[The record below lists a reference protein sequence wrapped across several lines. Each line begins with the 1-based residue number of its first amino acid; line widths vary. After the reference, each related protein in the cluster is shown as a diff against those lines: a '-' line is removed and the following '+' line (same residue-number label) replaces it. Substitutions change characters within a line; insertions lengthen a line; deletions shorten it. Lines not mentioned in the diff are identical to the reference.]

1 MRIKF
6 STLLLVI
13 FSMYFGNAGAQLKQF
28 SLEDLNFG
36 GNNYYNMSPKNRYT
50 AWWGETLVHN
60 DYDKCSAVNPKNA
73 GEKQLFTLD
82 DINNVI
88 EKEGLGKDGKIHSLY
103 SAQFPYADKNIVMLP
118 NGHMRVLVD

>member
-6 STLLLVI
+6 STLLLII
-13 FSMYFGNAGAQLKQF
+13 FSMYFCNADAQLKQF

-60 DYDKCSAVNPKNA
+60 DYDKS
-73 GEKQLFTLD
+73 
-82 DINNVI
+82 
-88 EKEGLGKDGKIHSLY
+88 
-103 SAQFPYADKNIVMLP
+103 
-118 NGHMRVLVD
+118 